1 MPEAKKVEITLA
13 KKHVHKGRE
22 FDRGDVLA
30 VREDQAEWLISKHV
44 AVKKGAELPP
54 LPSQIETVKDMREV
68 EAAVA
73 EDKWAQSLAAK
84 AKAKA

>member
-30 VREDQAEWLISKHV
+30 VREDQAEWLISKQV
-44 AVKKGAELPP
+44 AVKKGDTLPA
-54 LPSQIETVKDMREV
+54 LPSRIQTVKDMREV

-73 EDKWAQSLAAK
+73 EDQRSKAIAAK
-84 AKAKA
+84 AKA

>member
-30 VREDQAEWLISKHV
+30 VREDQAEWLISKQV
-44 AVKKGAELPP
+44 AVKKGDTLPA
-54 LPSQIETVKDMREV
+54 LPSQIQTVKDMREV

-73 EDKWAQSLAAK
+73 EDRRSKAIAAK
-84 AKAKA
+84 AKA

>member
-44 AVKKGAELPP
+44 AVKKGDPLPA
-54 LPSQIETVKDMREV
+54 LPSQIQTVKDMREV

-73 EDKWAQSLAAK
+73 EDQRSKAIAAK
-84 AKAKA
+84 AKA

>member
-30 VREDQAEWLISKHV
+30 VREDQADWLIAKQV
-44 AVKKGAELPP
+44 AVKKGTELPP
-54 LPSQIETVKDMREV
+54 LPSQIQTVKDMREV

-73 EDKWAQSLAAK
+73 EDQRSKAIAAK
-84 AKAKA
+84 AKA

>member
-30 VREDQAEWLISKHV
+30 VREDQAEWLISKQV
-44 AVKKGAELPP
+44 AVKKGDTLPA
-54 LPSQIETVKDMREV
+54 LPSQIQTVKDMREV

-73 EDKWAQSLAAK
+73 EDQRSKAIAAK
-84 AKAKA
+84 AKA

>member
-30 VREDQAEWLISKHV
+30 VLEDQAEWLISKQV
-44 AVKKGAELPP
+44 AVKKGDTLPA
-54 LPSQIETVKDMREV
+54 LPSQIQTVKDMREV

-73 EDKWAQSLAAK
+73 EDQRSKAIAAK
-84 AKAKA
+84 AKA